1 MLIQTGTSQKFMTP
15 KLVRK
20 VVRTMNLVKVMAI
33 SLSIM
38 CMVRRVY
45 RVVLLLIQLTQIES
59 SKVAKIL

>member
-1 MLIQTGTSQKFMTP
+1 MTP

-38 CMVRRVY
+38 CMVRRAY